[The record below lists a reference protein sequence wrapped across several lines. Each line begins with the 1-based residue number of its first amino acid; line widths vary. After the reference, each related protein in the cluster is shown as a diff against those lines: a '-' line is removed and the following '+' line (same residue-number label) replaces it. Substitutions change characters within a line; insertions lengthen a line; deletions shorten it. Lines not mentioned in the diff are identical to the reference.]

1 MITEVEIEGFK
12 SFGTPAEK
20 IPLRNLNFLVG
31 ANASGKTNFLS
42 ALKFLQNAV
51 RQDIEY
57 AANEVGGSLEV
68 RNKLLRQRNE
78 PKPVR
83 IRIKLDTAVEFPLSK
98 KSTWKINSFEYEV
111 ILDLRGQ
118 MNVPTIKSETIS
130 AKLEHQGEKSTF
142 SLTRD
147 AVKVSITDPMSPRDG
162 KINIPV
168 PDQERGRLALGVGFF
183 APACVILK
191 EEISRWRFYNITPDI
206 ARQPY
211 RETPDC
217 DLGSSGENLAVILH
231 KIEAAKDKGASH
243 LETLVN
249 GLRGVVPGFKGIK
262 TTRSPI
268 EGKWAFQLSEEK
280 IKGSINPFSASDGTI
295 RLLTLLVITTWMSRN
310 ASLVAVEEPENG
322 IHPHLS
328 EHIVK
333 ILKTASKTTQLL
345 VTTHNPAFLD
355 HLEPDQVILCD
366 KIQGFTKLRRASDVA
381 EVESFRKHFD
391 LGELW
396 VQGTLGGIP

>member
-12 SFGTPAEK
+12 SFGTPAERL
-20 IPLRNLNFLVG
+20 PLRKLNFLVG

-57 AANEVGGSLEV
+57 AANDVGGSLEV

-83 IRIKLDTAVEFPLSK
+83 IHIKIDTEVEFQLPK
-98 KSTWKINSFEYEV
+98 KKAWKVSSFEYEV
-111 ILDLRGQ
+111 TLDLRGQ
-118 MNVPTIKSETIS
+118 LNVPTIKSETVS
-130 AKLEHQGEKSTF
+130 AKLEHAGEKSTF
-142 SLTRD
+142 SLERD
-147 AVKVSITDPMSPRDG
+147 ATKVSITDPMGPRDE
-162 KINIPV
+162 KIEIPV
-168 PDQERGRLALGVGFF
+168 PEQEKGRLALGVGFF

-191 EEISRWRFYNITPDI
+191 EEINRWRFYNITPDI
-206 ARQPY
+206 ARQPC

-217 DLGSSGENLAVILH
+217 DLGPSGENLAVILH
-231 KIEAAKDKGASH
+231 KIESAKRNGVSH
-243 LETLVN
+243 LETLIN
-249 GLRGVVPGFKGIK
+249 GLRGVVPGFRGIK
-262 TTRSPI
+262 TTQLPV

-280 IKGSINPFSASDGTI
+280 IKGLINPSSASDGTI

-310 ASLVAVEEPENG
+310 ASLVAIEEPENG

-328 EHIVK
+328 EHIVQ

-345 VTTHNPAFLD
+345 VTTHNPTFLD
-355 HLEPDQVILCD
+355 YLEPDEIILCD

-396 VQGTLGGIP
+396 MQGTLGGIP